1 LIAQGM
7 VGIRLRMRI
16 PLCWDLHITEP
27 SLIPFSREQHN
38 VNSYTVT
45 RDNIDKDKNK
55 FKIKDLPLH
64 KGNDKYYV

>member
-1 LIAQGM
+1 MCLEG
-7 VGIRLRMRI
+7 
-16 PLCWDLHITEP
+16 
-27 SLIPFSREQHN
+27 